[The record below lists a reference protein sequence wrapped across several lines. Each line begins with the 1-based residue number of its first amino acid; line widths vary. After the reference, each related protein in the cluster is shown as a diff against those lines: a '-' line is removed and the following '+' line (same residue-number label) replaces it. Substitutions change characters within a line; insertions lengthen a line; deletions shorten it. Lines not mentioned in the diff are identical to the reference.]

1 MVPHKFKE
9 IMENSLLYPEGW
21 KYREFVGIFRN
32 STRTAKKIRMTDNT
46 IVDQVMAES
55 GTTAQTKD
63 QQLHSL
69 QQQLMQLMQGQGNSG
84 GDGQHGVGQG
94 QVGDEPVQP
103 AQAAQ

>member
-1 MVPHKFKE
+1 
-9 IMENSLLYPEGW
+9 MENSLLYPEGW

-69 QQQLMQLMQGQGNSG
+69 QQQLMQGQGNSG
-84 GDGQHGVGQG
+84 DGGQHGVGQG